1 MKTHESRTMTC
12 YILIIAHPDDE
23 SMFFL
28 PTLYTLVNNSEHN
41 FCSHTTS
48 SPSSSSCTYFP
59 YPMAITI
66 NGYDSRKELLQ
77 AAAIISDKIEV
88 TIIHDWKLQDGPNE
102 SWSSD
107 VIREVLRKFL
117 KEKKI
122 TQAVLLTFDELG
134 VSGHVNH
141 MDVHKGVM
149 DFYHKKIDIVTDLEL
164 WTLYSVKNV
173 FVKYLPL
180 GDIFKILYL
189 WCQSLYKIQCF
200 MSCSSNKRQ
209 RRFMMLNPA
218 LVWRAMK
225 AHHTQFV
232 WYRKLFVI
240 FSRYSYVNDW
250 KVHSHSRNDSG
261 RKIQ

>member
-1 MKTHESRTMTC
+1 MNC

-28 PTLYTLVNNSEHN
+28 PTLYTLVNNSEN

-48 SPSSSSCTYFP
+48 SPSSSLHILSLSNGNYDKLG
-59 YPMAITI
+59 TI
-66 NGYDSRKELLQ
+66 REKELVQ

-107 VIREVLRKFL
+107 VIHEVLRKFL

-122 TQAVLLTFDELG
+122 KQAVLLTFDDLG

-141 MDVHKGVM
+141 MDVHRGVM
-149 DFYHKKIDIVTDLEL
+149 DFYHNKTDTMKGLEL

-189 WCQSLYKIQCF
+189 WCQSLCRMQCF
-200 MSCSSNKRQ
+200 MSCLSNKRQ

-225 AHHTQFV
+225 AHHSQFV